1 MAPPPLRLA
10 IIGLGPRGLS
20 ALERLVHHA
29 HSMSAEL
36 IVDAYEAHPVPGPGP
51 VYDPAQPPY
60 LRMNLAADRLDLW
73 SGENAAV
80 PRAERLSFPQWSTRY
95 GAGAPEGADPR
106 YPPRGVIGE
115 YLADGLQRVLR
126 RLPDGLRFSLV
137 PREARTIH
145 PDADRWVVTAADG
158 ERRVYEEVLI
168 ATGHGRWGS
177 PGPSRP
183 WAHAAPLV
191 PAVFPVTRWLTTE
204 RVRPGAT
211 VAVRGFALTF
221 LDAALAL
228 TEGRGGTFEADAH
241 PNRLRYESS
250 ADDAGVLLPFSRT
263 GRPMLPKPEPELAR
277 SVPRLED
284 IVGLAVTRVTGLRPG
299 FALRD
304 ALLPIVAD
312 CAAASLLAARGRPD
326 GAETRVRLARA
337 FWSWLDRACEG
348 RLAPSS
354 SPPSAEVARSL
365 DVGAGLR
372 PPGPS
377 WALAQTW
384 QGLYPSLVHRLEG
397 PGLGQDEWPPFLRL
411 ATEMERIAFGPP
423 PANAAKLLALVAARK
438 VDVSFVRG
446 SHLTTAGRVT
456 SLGREGTRTPVDVVV
471 DAVLAPPGAH
481 GARSVL
487 IEGLVAG
494 GSARV
499 APRRRGLEVTAD
511 ANCVGRD
518 GARTP
523 GLSAIGRMTE
533 DWVIGND
540 TLNRRL
546 HAHADGWARRVAHAA
561 ADSAPTRL
569 AGHREHAA

>member
-1 MAPPPLRLA
+1 M
-10 IIGLGPRGLS
+10 
-20 ALERLVHHA
+20 
-29 HSMSAEL
+29 
-36 IVDAYEAHPVPGPGP
+36 DAYEAHPVPGAGP
-51 VYDPAQPPY
+51 VYDPAQPAY

-73 SGENAAV
+73 SEENAAV
-80 PRAERLSFPQWSTRY
+80 PRAERLSFPQWSERY
-95 GAGAPEGADPR
+95 GRVAEEGGDPR
-106 YPPRGVIGE
+106 YPPRGVLGE

-126 RLPDGLRFSLV
+126 WLPEGLRFRLV
-137 PREARTIH
+137 PWEARTVH
-145 PDADRWVVTAADG
+145 GDAGRWVVTAGDG
-158 ERRVYEEVLI
+158 ERRAYEEVLL
-168 ATGHGRWGS
+168 ATGHGRWSS
-177 PGPSRP
+177 PGPARP

-204 RVRPGAT
+204 RVPPGAT

-241 PNRLRYESS
+241 PARLRYEAS

-263 GRPMLPKPEPELAR
+263 GRSMLPKPEPELAR

-284 IVGLAVTRVTGLRPG
+284 IVGLASSRVAALRPG
-299 FALRD
+299 FTLRD
-304 ALLPIVAD
+304 ALLPIVAE
-312 CAAASLLAARGRPD
+312 CAAASLLAANARPD
-326 GAETRVRLARA
+326 GAERRARLAAA
-337 FWSWLDRACEG
+337 FRSWLDRACDG

-354 SPPSAEVARSL
+354 SPAFVEIARSL
-365 DVGAGLR
+365 DVGAGSR

-377 WALAQTW
+377 WALAHTW
-384 QGLYPSLVHRLEG
+384 QGLYPSLVRRLGG
-397 PGLGQDEWPPFLRL
+397 PALAEDEWPPFLRL

-423 PANAAKLLALVAARK
+423 PANAAKLLALVAAGR

-446 SHLTTAGRVT
+446 SQLTTAGRVT
-456 SLGREGTRTPVDVVV
+456 SLGRDGAGMPVDVVV
-471 DAVLAPPGAH
+471 DAVLAAPGAH
-481 GARSVL
+481 GARSAL

-511 ANCVGRD
+511 GNCVGRD
-518 GARTP
+518 GDRTP

-546 HAHADGWARRVAHAA
+546 HAHADGWARRVAAAA
-561 ADSAPTRL
+561 ADRAPSRP
-569 AGHREHAA
+569 AREREHAA